1 MRMSIRGGHFRWAA
15 PCVLACVALM
25 SFGSRLAMGQCA
37 AELEMQQHLAKAVK
51 GDGLKTYQTAYYTIY
66 TDLDTDQAH
75 EAALRMTRMAE
86 EYHART
92 AGFSGQITG
101 RLPFYLFK
109 TDDEYHAAGGMP
121 KSVGEFTGDALMA
134 SADPSHAERTWQ
146 IVQHEGFH
154 QFAAAVIGGE
164 LPVWANEGVAEYFGE
179 AQFTG
184 DGFVIGLI
192 PPDRL
197 QRLRGEIEGP
207 DARSIKTMMLM
218 GPEQWTA
225 DLQKIN
231 YDQAW
236 SMVHFLINAGGGKY
250 QAGFVNFMFQIGQG
264 QAWPQAW
271 QHNFANTAAFET
283 EWKNWWLAQGDDPTS
298 SLSIQATCQTLTS
311 YLARAGARHQTFDSF
326 DDLLHAAQSGELK
339 TPASTD
345 PDWLPPSLLTGAL
358 SALAKENATWS
369 LLPPDPAHH
378 IRTARIAAELP
389 DQTRIVGNY
398 APKGLHGW
406 TVWCEVD
413 DLIPVMNQAKQLETA
428 GKKDSAR
435 QLVVSALRRIP
446 DSSSAADARELLASL
461 R

>member
-1 MRMSIRGGHFRWAA
+1 MRMLNRGGRFRLAM
-15 PCVLACVALM
+15 PCILACVALVAFAGRPA
-25 SFGSRLAMGQCA
+25 SGQCA
-37 AELEMQQHLAKAVK
+37 AALAMEQLRDKAVK
-51 GDGLKTYQTAYYTIY
+51 DDGLKTYQTQYYTIY
-66 TDLDTDQAH
+66 TDLDPDLAH

-92 AGFSGQITG
+92 AGFSGQVTG

-109 TDDEYHAAGGMP
+109 TDDEYHAAGGLP
-121 KSVGEFTGDALMA
+121 KSVGQFTGDALMA

-192 PPDRL
+192 PPTRL

-236 SMVHFLINAGGGKY
+236 SMVHFLISADGGKY
-250 QAGFVNFMFQIGQG
+250 QAGFVNFMSQIGQG

-283 EWKNWWLAQGDDPTS
+283 EWKNWWLSQSEDPTAN
-298 SLSIQATCQTLTS
+298 LYVQATCQTLTS
-311 YLARAGARHQTFDSF
+311 FLARAGTRHQTFESF
-326 DDLLHAAQSGELK
+326 DEFLHAAQSGELK
-339 TPASTD
+339 VPASSD
-345 PDWLPPSLLTGAL
+345 PDWLPPSLLANAL
-358 SALAKENATWS
+358 LAVGKENATWS
-369 LLPPDPAHH
+369 LLPADPANHM
-378 IRTARIAAELP
+378 RYPRIAAELP

-398 APKGLHGW
+398 APKGPHGW

-413 DLIPVMNQAKQLETA
+413 DLIPVMNQAKQLQTA
-428 GKKDSAR
+428 GKKDTAR
-435 QLVVSALRRIP
+435 QLVVSALRRVP
-446 DSSSAADARELLASL
+446 DSTSAVDARELLASL
-461 R
+461 L

>member
-1 MRMSIRGGHFRWAA
+1 MRVLNRRGRWNHGL
-15 PCVLACVALM
+15 PYLLACLAIIAID
-25 SFGSRLAMGQCA
+25 SSRAWAQCP
-37 AELEMQQHLAKAVK
+37 AELEAQELRAQAVK
-51 GDGLKTYQTAYYTIY
+51 EDGLKVYQTPYYTIY
-66 TDLDTDQAH
+66 TDLDPDQVR
-75 EAALRMTRMAE
+75 EASLRMTRMAE

-92 AGFSGQITG
+92 AGFSGQITS
-101 RLPFYLFK
+101 RLPFFLFK
-109 TDDEYHAAGGMP
+109 TDAEYHAAGGLP
-121 KSVGEFTGDALMA
+121 RSVGEFTGAALMA

-192 PPDRL
+192 PPARL

-236 SMVHFLINAGGGKY
+236 SMVHFLINADGGKY
-250 QAGFVNFMFQIGQG
+250 QSGFVNFMFQIGQG
-264 QAWPQAW
+264 QNWQQAW
-271 QHNFANTAAFET
+271 AHNFSNTAAFET
-283 EWKNWWLAQGDDPTS
+283 EWKSWWVGQSDDPTAN
-298 SLSIQATCQTLTS
+298 LSIQATCQTLTS
-311 YLARAGARHQTFDSF
+311 YLARASARHQAFDSF
-326 DDLLHAAQSGELK
+326 ADFLHAAQTDQLK
-339 TPASTD
+339 VPGPD
-345 PDWLPPSLLTGAL
+345 EPDWLPPSLLTNAV
-358 SALAKENATWS
+358 AAVAKENVTWS
-369 LLPPDPAHH
+369 LLPPDPTHH
-378 IRTARIAAELP
+378 IRNQRIAAELP

-406 TVWCEVD
+406 SVWCEVD
-413 DLIPVMNQAKQLETA
+413 DLVPVMNQAKELQTQ

-435 QLVVSALRRIP
+435 QLLVSALRR
-446 DSSSAADARELLASL
+446 DSTSPSAVDAKEMIASL

>member
-1 MRMSIRGGHFRWAA
+1 VTAFGG
-15 PCVLACVALM
+15 
-25 SFGSRLAMGQCA
+25 RLAKGQCA
-37 AELEMQQHLAKAVK
+37 AELEMEQLRAKAVNE
-51 GDGLKTYQTAYYTIY
+51 DHLKIYQTPYYTIY
-66 TDLDTDQAH
+66 TDLDPDQAH

-101 RLPFYLFK
+101 RLPFFLFK
-109 TDDEYHAAGGMP
+109 TDDEYHAAGGLP

-192 PPDRL
+192 PPARL

-236 SMVHFLINAGGGKY
+236 SMVHFLINADGGKY

-271 QHNFANTAAFET
+271 QHNFANTAAFES
-283 EWKNWWLAQGDDPTS
+283 EWKNWWLAQSDDPTAK
-298 SLSIQATCQTLTS
+298 LSIQATCQTLTS
-311 YLARAGARHQTFDSF
+311 FLARAGSRHQTFDSF
-326 DDLLHAAQSGELK
+326 DELVHAAQSGELK
-339 TPASTD
+339 IPGSND
-345 PDWLPPSLLTGAL
+345 PDWLPPSLLNGAL
-358 SALAKENATWS
+358 TALGKEDATWS

-378 IRTARIAAELP
+378 VRTARIAAELP

-398 APKGLHGW
+398 TPKGPHGW

-428 GKKDSAR
+428 GKKDTAR
-435 QLVVSALRRIP
+435 QLVVTALRRVP
-446 DSSSAADARELLASL
+446 DSTSAADARELLASL